1 MIIVFMFGAKEELVD
16 FSGPDLSWEATG
28 VRQDLVNCDMI
39 KLWDDIPTYR
49 EQKASCSCHWVMT
62 DAFHGYLEC

>member
-39 KLWDDIPTYR
+39 K
-49 EQKASCSCHWVMT
+49 CGMT
-62 DAFHGYLEC
+62 FQHIENRRHPVLVTG